1 MQQFCEFN
9 KNQHWNAFFMHVMH
23 FNIKKWYRNHS
34 VNVNLFDEN
43 VKFSQFSGLFTR
55 FLSPKSQESSTK
67 YLSQHITQNET

>member
-1 MQQFCEFN
+1 MQQFCKFN
-9 KNQHWNAFFMHVMH
+9 KNQHWNAFFMHVML
-23 FNIKKWYRNHS
+23 FNMKKWYQNHS
-34 VNVNLFDEN
+34 VNVNLLDEN